1 MIKKSLPDLFIA
13 GVIVALAF
21 FFAGGTL
28 PSALP
33 PPAGTGKPAAAA
45 DRPQKTLW
53 TPPIR
58 LDAALKQRNLFS
70 ETGSY
75 APPPPP
81 KKVEPALPPNPYTLI
96 AVLLGKE
103 QKAVFRNYTG
113 AIQTLGLGKT
123 LIDGAVLTELSPRS
137 VKVTKGK
144 EVKELTLFAV
154 NLKLPGPPKTVR
166 GLPAS
171 DTAMPRPNAAMMKS
185 EAAMP
190 RPEASGK
197 KSEALMPRPG
207 VPGRKAEAA
216 RSGPDAPMNE
226 PEAETAG
233 HEP

>member
-1 MIKKSLPDLFIA
+1 MIKKALPDLFIT

-21 FFAGGTL
+21 LFAAGSL

-33 PPAGTGKPAAAA
+33 PPVRTGKPAAPT
-45 DRPQKTLW
+45 DLPRKTLW
-53 TPPIR
+53 VPPVP
-58 LDAALKQRNLFS
+58 LDTALKQRNLFS

-81 KKVEPALPPNPYTLI
+81 KRVEPALPPNPYTLI

-137 VKVTKGK
+137 VKVTKGN

-154 NLKLPGPPKTVR
+154 NLKTPGTPKAVR
-166 GLPAS
+166 GLPGSEA
-171 DTAMPRPNAAMMKS
+171 AMPKTNAAMIKSEAAKTRPEATMARPGASGMKS
-185 EAAMP
+185 EAALP
-190 RPEASGK
+190 RPGASGMKSEAEMDVPGAEASGLK
-197 KSEALMPRPG
+197 P
-207 VPGRKAEAA
+207 
-216 RSGPDAPMNE
+216 
-226 PEAETAG
+226 
-233 HEP
+233 